1 MVAEAGIAVGAAMKF
16 QENKRCGR
24 GHSCGSGPR
33 YGHGHGRGCG
43 RSRGGPGHDQPF
55 LDWESFE
62 DGKMVKNFKILI
74 CYRSNLN
81 IQVPKDAQNRAAVEF
96 FQKIV
101 TQTNLHHEQSLDP
114 GTTPGKLVLVKEK
127 EIKFFSVLI

>member
-1 MVAEAGIAVGAAMKF
+1 MVAEAGIAVRAAMKF
-16 QENKRCGR
+16 QENKRSGR
-24 GHSCGSGPR
+24 RHSCGSGRR

-55 LDWESFE
+55 LVWESFE